1 MTSTSLTYTHIFIH
15 TYIYIYIY
23 IYLPIYTAALH
34 HQPLPSLSEP
44 CLLEGWGA
52 FRPDHDPPDTH
63 THTHTHTHPRR
74 RWPCL
79 RSMAL
84 FNDAFPAPIQPHR
97 MTYAHTHTHTPMTTW
112 AWVPTVELTTHFWER
127 PPKKHTHTHAHTP
140 EEESSL
146 SPPFLRLRFV
156 TSFVRR
162 GLLMCDSEV
171 WAEKEDVLY
180 SSSRQYARVLE
191 PR

>member
-1 MTSTSLTYTHIFIH
+1 M
-15 TYIYIYIY
+15 
-23 IYLPIYTAALH
+23 YTAALH
-34 HQPLPSLSEP
+34 HQPLPSLLEP
-44 CLLEGWGA
+44 CLIEGWGA
-52 FRPDHDPPDTH
+52 FRPDHDDPDTQPHPH
-63 THTHTHTHPRR
+63 THTR

-97 MTYAHTHTHTPMTTW
+97 MTYAHTHTQTHTHTPMTTW
-112 AWVPTVELTTHFWER
+112 AWVPTIELTTHFWER
-127 PPKKHTHTHAHTP
+127 PPKGIKKQKEDSTHIQTHTHTQ
-140 EEESSL
+140 EES
-146 SPPFLRLRFV
+146 PPYLRLRFI